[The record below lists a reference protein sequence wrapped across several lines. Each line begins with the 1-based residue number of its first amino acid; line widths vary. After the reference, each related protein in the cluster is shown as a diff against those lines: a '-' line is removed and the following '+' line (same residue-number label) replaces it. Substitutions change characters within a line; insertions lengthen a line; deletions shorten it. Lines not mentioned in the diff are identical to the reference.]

1 MTFSVYHR
9 YFVSLIISYSLNFKY
24 AMELNLFQYEVAWGN
39 LQIYAEHF
47 ASPAVANILS
57 LDWHINISI

>member
-1 MTFSVYHR
+1 M
-9 YFVSLIISYSLNFKY
+9 IISYSLNFKY
-24 AMELNLFQYEVAWGN
+24 AMELNLFQYEVARGY